1 MGWISDAWDSV
12 CDFASEVVEKVKDV
26 AVKVADVA
34 GNVLVKMAEVGEKV
48 VSTVKS
54 VWKKIK
60 PFIEIV
66 IKKAPVILK
75 VVSLALKR
83 IPHPWAQAIAV
94 ILDKGSVI
102 FQKGLAALFGLEN
115 SPVLKKID
123 KALKFILPKMK
134 DFGNSLK
141 SWAEIQKARDLQ
153 NELDSLVITPQSQE
167 EKILLLTKILNR
179 FLILKG
185 TVLKLVEEDNIQS
198 MEHYLQLKATEKI
211 FHEFQERISK
221 GLQIEDVTNDD
232 LFMFEVA
239 DVLVSQNP
247 ELSEDAIVRFDSLV
261 QKMFGM
267 PLLALV
273 FSEMVTFWS
282 STLEIDVK
290 RQKDLN
296 MELSAKEVI
305 VKRLEK
311 NKKFEIDLDAEELKQ
326 LASLKK
332 QIPGIRKEYDVL
344 TKEIMHQQS
353 YIYAAEGMQRALE
366 QNIIEVVETESD
378 ASAIEESI
386 PELAELLIG
395 CFRNGVQW
403 EDLSTADQSLIRDF
417 ANIFKA
423 ASQDRAGKLI
433 TVQAVA

>member
-1 MGWISDAWDSV
+1 MGFWSGVGDFLSNAWEKTKESV
-12 CDFASEVVEKVKDV
+12 VTV
-26 AVKVADVA
+26 AKVAGD
-34 GNVLVKMAEVGEKV
+34 VLVKMAEVGEKV

-66 IKKAPVILK
+66 IKKAPIVLK
-75 VVSLALKR
+75 VVSVALKR

-94 ILDKGSVI
+94 VLDKGSVI
-102 FQKGLAALFGLEN
+102 IQKGLAALFGLEN

-123 KALKFILPKMK
+123 KALKFILPQMK

-141 SWAEIQKARDLQ
+141 NWAEIQKARDLQ
-153 NELDSLVITPQSQE
+153 NELESLAITPQSQE

-185 TVLKLVEEDNIQS
+185 SVLKLVDEDNIES

-211 FHEFQERISK
+211 FHKFQERISQ
-221 GLQIEDVTNDD
+221 GLKIEDVSNDD

-247 ELSEDAIVRFDSLV
+247 ELSEDAIIRFDSLV
-261 QKMFGM
+261 QEMFGM

-296 MELSAKEVI
+296 KELSAKEVI

-311 NKKFEIDLDAEELKQ
+311 NKEFDIDLDVEELKQ
-326 LASLKK
+326 LKSLKK
-332 QIPGIRKEYDVL
+332 QIPGIEKEYDIL

-366 QNIIEVVETESD
+366 KNIIEVVETEND
-378 ASAIEESI
+378 ASVIEESI

-395 CFRNGVQW
+395 CFRNGIQW
-403 EDLSTADQSLIRDF
+403 EDLSIADQSLIRDF

-423 ASQDRAGKLI
+423 ASQARAGNLI